1 MSFRKN
7 KKSATR
13 IAMIGQKH
21 VPSREGGVEIVVWE
35 LARRLRDRGYSVEC
49 YNRSGYHLH
58 AKDYEK
64 IKGLPGHY
72 YSGIRILTI
81 PTFRSSKLNAIVYST
96 LATIRALFGRYDVI
110 HYHAEGPCLMLWLPK
125 LFGIPVVATI
135 HGLDWQRAKWGKFA
149 SRMLKAGERTAAKH
163 ADALIVLSRNM
174 QEYFLSEYGRKT
186 IFIPNGID
194 KGYHLEPE
202 IITKQYGLKGDD
214 YILSLSRIVPEKG
227 IHYLIEAFRQI
238 PTDKKLVIA
247 GMSGNA
253 QEYMDEITRMA
264 AEDPRIILTGF
275 VHDELLEEL
284 QSNPYLFVLPSDV
297 EGMSIGLL
305 EAMSYGTCCLVSD
318 IKENIEVVED
328 KAVSFRQGSVE
339 DLKQKLQYLLE
350 HPEVAHAYRD
360 ASTAF
365 ILNKYSWEK
374 MTDET
379 EKIYAS
385 VCGEGNR

>member
-64 IKGLPGHY
+64 IKGMPGHY

-96 LATIRALFGRYDVI
+96 LATIRALFGHYDVI

-125 LFGIPVVATI
+125 LFGI

-247 GMSGNA
+247 
-253 QEYMDEITRMA
+253 
-264 AEDPRIILTGF
+264 DPRIILTGF

-385 VCGEGNR
+385 VCGEENR